1 MLTIES
7 LRGYGA
13 NVDEGLSRCMG
24 NETLYLRLVNTVC
37 DDKSFGLLAEAI
49 QNKDYKTAFER
60 AHALK
65 GAVGNL
71 SISPLYE
78 EICELTDA
86 LRTQEDGDY
95 SQMLQKVLEDR
106 ERLAALKNG

>member
-1 MLTIES
+1 VLTIES

-24 NETLYLRLVNTVC
+24 NETLYLKLVNTMC
-37 DDKSFGLLAEAI
+37 DDKSFDIMAEAI
-49 QNKDYKTAFER
+49 DNKDYKTAFER

-71 SISPLYE
+71 SLSPLYE
-78 EICELTDA
+78 EISELTEA
-86 LRTQEDGDY
+86 LRKQEDGDY
-95 SQMLQKVLEDR
+95 SQLLQQVLEDK
-106 ERLAALKNG
+106 ERLVALKSG

>member
-24 NETLYLRLVNTVC
+24 NETLYLKLVNTVC
-37 DDKSFGLLAEAI
+37 DDKSFEILAEAI
-49 QNKDYKTAFER
+49 DNKDYKTAFER

-71 SISPLYE
+71 SLSPLYE
-78 EICELTDA
+78 EVSELTDA
-86 LRTQEDGDY
+86 LRNQADGDY
-95 SQMLQKVLEDR
+95 SQMLQKVLKDK
-106 ERLAALKNG
+106 ERLSALKTG